1 MEVALDVGDGVI
13 DLQDVQEEENSESGG
28 LTFGIQHWRL

>member
-13 DLQDVQEEENSESGG
+13 DLQEAQEEETSESGG
-28 LTFGIQHWRL
+28 LRLGILK